1 MCAVEDAAHRLH
13 PCQWRDPG
21 YDEGMTLRPR
31 ILIVAQSAAL
41 RERLSAL
48 LSGDHEVCSVSATEL
63 AAQRPADF
71 APDLVLLSDPTPPA
85 ANWPTTVPV
94 VMLPAPSARWCDR
107 ELLYRVSA
115 EFEISRLRAELR
127 RREAPAAL
135 PAAGTADPLADE
147 GMLAQ
152 TFELA
157 AVGLTL
163 SDAGGRLLHVN
174 QAYCEIVGY
183 DASELIGRPGTFLL
197 AEEERPAAEIRRQ
210 ARLRGETPPH
220 RDWKLFAKGGRPK
233 VVRSTSSRL
242 RTSTGDGLYLGVVV
256 DVTEHRQAE
265 ADLRASDERYRS
277 FIRQSTEGIWRF
289 ETPEPIPIHWSEEQI
304 LEEILE
310 HSRLAECNDA
320 MARMYGFASADDL
333 IGVRLSELFLPTDP
347 DNLDVLRQFIRS
359 GYRLIEAE
367 SREQDRFGQ
376 EKWFVNNVVG
386 IVQEGKLLR
395 SWGLQRDV
403 TDQRRAAEAMRESEL
418 RFRGVI
424 ESDMIGF
431 IFWHADGYFWD
442 ANQHAARMLGY
453 SVDEFRS
460 GQLRWSDITPPEYY
474 DLDARKLN
482 EILTTGVMR
491 PFEKEYVR
499 RDGTRVPVLLA
510 GALLAG
516 DSQRGVAYV
525 MDISERRRAENRLRE
540 ADRRKDEFLA
550 MLAHELRNPL
560 APIVSAVELMELI
573 GLPEG
578 ELQWCKQ
585 VIERQVQHL
594 VRLVDDLL
602 DVSRITRGKIKLRR
616 EPVELAAV
624 ITRAVE
630 TSRPII
636 AERRQELVIESP
648 AAPLVLLG
656 DLTRLAQVVS
666 NLLNNAAKYSDE
678 QGRIWLSV
686 AADDGEAVVRVR
698 DTGCGI
704 APEVLPHVFDLFTQA
719 DRTLDRSQG
728 GLGIGLTLV
737 KALAELHGGS
747 ASATS
752 AGLGSGSEFSV
763 RLPLAPATTAS
774 RPESERDHKAA
785 TPRRVLVV
793 DDNVDAALSLS
804 RLLQAAG
811 HEVEAVHD
819 GLAALASAPQLRP
832 DVILLDIGLPGI
844 DGYEVARRLR
854 SQPETRCAVL
864 VALTGYGQDEDRR
877 RSQEAGFDHHLV
889 KPVERGSLQRLFR

>member
-1 MCAVEDAAHRLH
+1 
-13 PCQWRDPG
+13 
-21 YDEGMTLRPR
+21 MTLRPQ
-31 ILIVAQSAAL
+31 ILIVAEAAAL
-41 RERLSAL
+41 RTRLRTLLSADFEPL
-48 LSGDHEVCSVSATEL
+48 AVAPREL
-63 AAQRPADF
+63 AERAALDFGPALVLVDRQERVRCSGW
-71 APDLVLLSDPTPPA
+71 APDVPVIVVEGADGNASSQETASPETEPPLSD
-85 ANWPTTVPV
+85 
-94 VMLPAPSARWCDR
+94 R
-107 ELLYRVSA
+107 EILYRVRA
-115 EFEISRLRAELR
+115 ELELSRLRSQAARGAES
-127 RREAPAAL
+127 ATSAAASSHERPDL
-135 PAAGTADPLADE
+135 GLLD
-147 GMLAQ
+147 Q

-163 SDAGGRLLHVN
+163 SDPEGRLLHVN
-174 QAYCEIVGY
+174 RAYCEIVGY
-183 DASELIGRPGTFLL
+183 EPEELVGRHGAFLL
-197 AEEERPAAEIRRQ
+197 AEEERPAAELRRL

-220 RDWKLFAKGGRPK
+220 RDWRLIAKGGRTK
-233 VVRSTSSRL
+233 IVRSTSSRL
-242 RTSTGDGLYLGVVV
+242 RTAGGENLYLGVVV

-289 ETPEPIPIHWSEEQI
+289 ETPEPIPTHWSEERI
-304 LEEILE
+304 LEEILA

-320 MARMYGFASADDL
+320 MARMYGYASADEL
-333 IGVRLSELFLPTDP
+333 AGVRLAELFLPTDP
-347 DNLDVLRQFIRS
+347 SNLEVLRQFIRS
-359 GYRLIEAE
+359 GFRLVEAE
-367 SREQDRFGQ
+367 SRERDRFGQ

-386 IVQEGKLLR
+386 IVKDGRLLR

-403 TDQRRAAEAMRESEL
+403 TAQRRAVAAVRESEA

-431 IFWHADGYFWD
+431 LFWHVDGHFWD
-442 ANQHAARMLGY
+442 ANEHAAGMLGY

-460 GQLRWSDITPPEYY
+460 GQLRWSDITPPEYA
-474 DLDARKLN
+474 DLDAQKLD
-482 EILTTGVMR
+482 EIVSAGVMR
-491 PFEKEYVR
+491 PFEKEYIR
-499 RDGTRVPVLLA
+499 RDGSRVPVLLA
-510 GALLAG
+510 GAMLAG
-516 DSQRGVAYV
+516 DPERGVAYV
-525 MDISERRRAENRLRE
+525 MDISERRRAEKRLRD

-573 GLPEG
+573 GLPDG

-585 VIERQVQHL
+585 VIERQVQQL

-624 ITRAVE
+624 IARAVE
-630 TSRPII
+630 TSRPLI
-636 AERRQELVIESP
+636 ADRKQELVIESP
-648 AAPLVLLG
+648 AGPLLLLG
-656 DLTRLAQVVS
+656 DLTRLAQIVS

-678 QGRIWLSV
+678 QGRIGLSA
-686 AADDGEAVVRVR
+686 AADGADAVIRVR

-719 DRTLDRSQG
+719 ERTLDRSQG

-747 ASATS
+747 ASAAS
-752 AGLGSGSEFSV
+752 AGLGHGSEFTV
-763 RLPLAPATTAS
+763 RLPLAAAAS
-774 RPESERDHKAA
+774 AAARGPGERDRRAA
-785 TPRRVLVV
+785 PIPRRVLVV

-819 GLAALASAPQLRP
+819 GQAALVNAPRWRP

-854 SQPETRCAVL
+854 AQPETKETTL

-889 KPVERGSLQRLFR
+889 KPVERGSLQWLFA